1 MKGES
6 MTIKEYLSR
15 PKELKEEIRCDLDNL
30 AAMRSI
36 VENCTTHLSF
46 TAGRNPSKNKDA
58 FERTMIRITEAE
70 EKIEEKK
77 DRLTALQVEVL
88 DKISLLED
96 KNQKA
101 VLRARFIE
109 GLSWRKIEETVHITK
124 RHAIRLQ
131 QQGLKELEKLS
142 P

>member
-1 MKGES
+1 
-6 MTIKEYLSR
+6 MTVKEYLSR
-15 PKELKEEIRCDLDNL
+15 PLELQEEIRSDEDDL
-30 AAMRSI
+30 AALRSI
-36 VENCTTHLSF
+36 VENRTTHLSF

-70 EKIEEKK
+70 EKIVEKK
-77 DRLTALQVEVL
+77 ARLEELQLEVL

-109 GLSWRKIEETVHITK
+109 GLSWRKIEKTVHLTK